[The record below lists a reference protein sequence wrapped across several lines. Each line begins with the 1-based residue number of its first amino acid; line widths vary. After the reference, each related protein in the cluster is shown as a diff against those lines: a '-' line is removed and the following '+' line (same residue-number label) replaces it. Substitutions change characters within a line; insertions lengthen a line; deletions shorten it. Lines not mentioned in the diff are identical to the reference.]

1 MDQATFDASP
11 HSLLAFLSEAWRSQR
26 TGTLRVTREAFT
38 QTAYLKEGRVA
49 YASSSIP
56 EEKFEGV
63 LKTMG
68 LVGDKELQLAKE
80 KKEGKE
86 SLGKALMRLG
96 FISNQDLYRAA
107 VQQTQ
112 IITASLVAQ
121 GGQTLFEDGR
131 LPENLADLKI
141 PAEQMLR
148 ELTQRMNDRAAVL
161 DALGGESARLVRSP
175 VEPTGV
181 TFSQEERALLNRLT
195 EPQRVDQL
203 TDGMNGFDNARH
215 LYFLLLTHAIEP
227 GGDPGTQ
234 ATTEL
239 PGIAEEATMR
249 MAAPAGFTGAATQ
262 RLPASML
269 GDGDREPTLKEIG
282 KFSTAEVPVMPETTP
297 PAVAAASSGRAPFVA
312 MESLGAATTDPGRNA
327 PAVPTFGMGGAE
339 TSGGS
344 PFQPAEKTRSR
355 TGLWVGLL
363 LGLVVVTGAY
373 WFFADGP
380 GRSMISKRLPYPA
393 ALHIPLGAKPAS
405 AAALVAPASAAI
417 APRSAPAMNPASTPH
432 AASSAPTLI
441 ASVAKPI
448 SAPASTPASVPAAH
462 SAPLPGSAPASTPA
476 SAPAAAAGDGR
487 ALLVK
492 GDYAAAALV
501 FKHKLAAS
509 SGYTLQME
517 VLCKPEL
524 SVPKIIATLPA
535 DAPYMLVP
543 VNFHGN
549 PACYRELWGIYPSAA
564 AADAGKAAIAPAV
577 KENAGGTGHSATLA
591 QALKENF

>member
-11 HSLLAFLSEAWRSQR
+11 HSLLAFLAEAWRTQR
-26 TGTLRVTREAFT
+26 TGTLRVQREAHT

-121 GGQTLFEDGR
+121 GGQTLFEEGR
-131 LPENLADLKI
+131 LPDNLADLKI

-148 ELTQRMNDRAAVL
+148 ELTQRMSDRASVL
-161 DALGGESARLVRSP
+161 DALGGTGASLMRSATAPS
-175 VEPTGV
+175 GV
-181 TFSQEERALLNRLT
+181 TFNADERALLDQLSG
-195 EPQRVDQL
+195 PVRVDRL
-203 TDGMNGFDNARH
+203 TDGMNGFEDARR

-227 GGDPGTQ
+227 GPLGAADGDSNIDAGTK
-234 ATTEL
+234 ATTEMPSL
-239 PGIAEEATMR
+239 SDEATMQ
-249 MAAPAGFTGAATQ
+249 MSAPPSFAVAPTQ
-262 RLPASML
+262 RLPVTPPGA
-269 GDGDREPTLKEIG
+269 GDREPTVKDIG
-282 KFSTAEVPVMPETTP
+282 KFSTAEVPQMPETNPETVSG
-297 PAVAAASSGRAPFVA
+297 PAASSSGRAPFVA
-312 MESLGAATTDPGRNA
+312 MESFGGGLAAPERKA
-327 PAVPTFGMGGAE
+327 PPVPIFGMGAADAK
-339 TSGGS
+339 GGS
-344 PFQPAEKTRSR
+344 PFQPAEKTHSR
-355 TGLWVGLL
+355 KGLWIGLL
-363 LGLVVVTGAY
+363 LLLVVTAGAY

-380 GRSMISKRLPYPA
+380 GRSMIPLALPYPA
-393 ALHIPLGAKPAS
+393 ALHIPLPQKSHPSPAPVQPAS
-405 AAALVAPASAAI
+405 SVATTAPIIQASA
-417 APRSAPAMNPASTPH
+417 PLPLST
-432 AASSAPTLI
+432 SS
-441 ASVAKPI
+441 
-448 SAPASTPASVPAAH
+448 PASTPAPPHSAPSAAASQSAPVMAISVPA
-462 SAPLPGSAPASTPA
+462 PA
-476 SAPAAAAGDGR
+476 GNEGR
-487 ALLVK
+487 ALLAK
-492 GDYAAAALV
+492 GDYPAAALA
-501 FKHKLAAS
+501 FKRKLAAS

-524 SVPKIIATLPA
+524 SVPKIVASLPA

-543 VNFHGN
+543 VNYHGN
-549 PACYRELWGIYPSAA
+549 PACYRELWGIYPSASA
-564 AADAGKAAIAPAV
+564 AEAGKTAVAPAV
-577 KENAGGTGHSATLA
+577 KENAGGSGRSATLA

>member
-1 MDQATFDASP
+1 M
-11 HSLLAFLSEAWRSQR
+11 
-26 TGTLRVTREAFT
+26 
-38 QTAYLKEGRVA
+38 A

-121 GGQTLFEDGR
+121 GGQTLFEEGR

-148 ELTQRMNDRAAVL
+148 ELTQRMSDRASVL
-161 DALGGESARLVRSP
+161 DALGGSGASLVRSP
-175 VEPTGV
+175 AQPAGV
-181 TFSQEERALLNRLT
+181 SFNGEERALLDRLGS
-195 EPQRVDQL
+195 PVRVDRL
-203 TDGMNGFDNARH
+203 TDGMNGFDEARR

-227 GGDPGTQ
+227 GADAGSQ

-239 PGIAEEATMR
+239 PSLENEATMQ
-249 MAAPAGFTGAATQ
+249 MSAPPSLAVAATQ
-262 RLPASML
+262 RLPLSML
-269 GDGDREPTLKEIG
+269 GDGDREPTVQEIG
-282 KFSTAEVPVMPETTP
+282 KFSTAEVPPMPEETP
-297 PAVAAASSGRAPFVA
+297 VPATSAAGRAPFVA
-312 MESLGAATTDPGRNA
+312 MESFGGGAAAA
-327 PAVPTFGMGGAE
+327 PERKATPVPTFGMGGPE
-339 TSGGS
+339 GGGS
-344 PFQPAEKTRSR
+344 PFQPAEKTSSR
-355 TGLWVGLL
+355 KGLWIGLAL
-363 LGLVVVTGAY
+363 LFVLMIAAY

-380 GRSMISKRLPYPA
+380 GRSMISQRLPYPA
-393 ALHIPLGAKPAS
+393 ALHIPLPGAKTSSPAVTAPDSSAALIQSAPVNALSSPHSAPSAPIQIVSSAPPISTPAS
-405 AAALVAPASAAI
+405 GPHSAPGFVPAST
-417 APRSAPAMNPASTPH
+417 PRSAPV
-432 AASSAPTLI
+432 API
-441 ASVAKPI
+441 
-448 SAPASTPASVPAAH
+448 STPAPA
-462 SAPLPGSAPASTPA
+462 LN
-476 SAPAAAAGDGR
+476 DGH

-492 GDYAAAALV
+492 GDYPAAALA
-501 FKHKLAAS
+501 FKRKLAAG
-509 SGYTLQME
+509 SGFTLQME

-524 SVPKIIATLPA
+524 SVPKIIASLPA

-549 PACYRELWGIYPSAA
+549 PACYRELWGTYPSAA
-564 AADAGKAAIAPAV
+564 AAEAGKAGIAPAV
-577 KENAGGTGHSATLA
+577 KENAGGSGHSATFA